1 MRLRLLEP
9 VSKRESYADK
19 QTEMNMKF
27 AQNSLLILIYLLAI
41 SVTVE
46 TQPMAGEQK
55 PGQKPGWKQLDK
67 GLQLGTF
74 LAPQAAVVGDSRV
87 KVLRIDPKYYQLRLL
102 NASRVENGVP
112 LTPKQWCR
120 QNGLVAAINPSMY
133 QTDYKT
139 SVSLMRTKGHIN
151 NPRLSKDMTILAFDR
166 QSPDIPR
173 AKIIDRQCEDF
184 QFWKQKY
191 GTLVQ
196 SIRMIS
202 CTGKNVWKPQ
212 PRRWSTSA
220 IGIDRQ
226 GNILFIHVRSL
237 YRTHDLIN
245 ILKKLPLNI
254 SRAMYTEGGPQA
266 QLYINS
272 GHKELD
278 LTGSYETSSNDDNE
292 GAISWPLPNVVGI
305 SKRKPSSKR

>member
-1 MRLRLLEP
+1 
-9 VSKRESYADK
+9 
-19 QTEMNMKF
+19 MKL

-46 TQPMAGEQK
+46 AQSMAGEQK
-55 PGQKPGWKQLDK
+55 SRQKPGWQQLDK
-67 GLQLGTF
+67 GLELGTF
-74 LAPQAAVVGDSRV
+74 LAPQAAVTGDSLVR
-87 KVLRIDPKYYQLRLL
+87 VLRIDPKYYQLRLL

-139 SVSLMRTKGHIN
+139 SVSLMRTKIHIN

-166 QSPDIPR
+166 QSAAVPP

-202 CTGKNVWKPQ
+202 CAAKNVWKPQ

-220 IGIDRQ
+220 IGIDGQ
-226 GNILFIHVRSL
+226 DKVLFIHVRAL

-272 GHKELD
+272 GNKELE
-278 LTGSYETSSNDDNE
+278 LTGTYETSPNDANE
-292 GAISWPLPNVVGI
+292 GSISWPLPNVVGI
-305 SKRKPSSKR
+305 SKR

>member
-1 MRLRLLEP
+1 
-9 VSKRESYADK
+9 
-19 QTEMNMKF
+19 MKF

-166 QSPDIPR
+166 QSPDVPR

-220 IGIDRQ
+220 IGIDGQ
-226 GNILFIHVRSL
+226 DNILFIHVRSL
-237 YRTHDLIN
+237 YSTHDLIN

-278 LTGSYETSSNDDNE
+278 LTGSYETSSNDANE

>member
-1 MRLRLLEP
+1 
-9 VSKRESYADK
+9 
-19 QTEMNMKF
+19 MNMKL

-41 SVTVE
+41 SASVE
-46 TQPMAGEQK
+46 AQPMAGEQK
-55 PGQKPGWKQLDK
+55 SRQKPGWQQLDK

-74 LAPQAAVVGDSRV
+74 LAPQAAVVGDSLVR
-87 KVLRIDPKYYQLRLL
+87 VLRIDPKYYQLRLL

-139 SVSLMRTKGHIN
+139 SVSLMRTKVHIN

-166 QSPDIPR
+166 QSSDVPR

-191 GTLVQ
+191 RTLVQ

-220 IGIDRQ
+220 IGIDGQ
-226 GNILFIHVRSL
+226 DNILFVHVRSL
-237 YRTHDLIN
+237 YSTHDLIN

-272 GHKELD
+272 GNKELE
-278 LTGSYETSSNDDNE
+278 LPGTYETSSNDANE
-292 GAISWPLPNVVGI
+292 GSISWPLPNVVGI
-305 SKRKPSSKR
+305 SKRKSLTK

>member
-1 MRLRLLEP
+1 
-9 VSKRESYADK
+9 
-19 QTEMNMKF
+19 MNMKL

-46 TQPMAGEQK
+46 AQSMAGEQK
-55 PGQKPGWKQLDK
+55 SRQKPGWQQLDK
-67 GLQLGTF
+67 GLELGTF
-74 LAPQAAVVGDSRV
+74 LAPQAAVTGDSLVR
-87 KVLRIDPKYYQLRLL
+87 VLRIDPKYYQLRLL

-139 SVSLMRTKGHIN
+139 SVSLMRTKIHIN

-166 QSPDIPR
+166 QSAAVPP

-202 CTGKNVWKPQ
+202 CAAKNVWKPQ

-220 IGIDRQ
+220 IGIDGQ
-226 GNILFIHVRSL
+226 DKVLFIHVRAL

-272 GHKELD
+272 GNKELE
-278 LTGSYETSSNDDNE
+278 LTGTYETSPNDANE
-292 GAISWPLPNVVGI
+292 GSISWPLPNVVGI
-305 SKRKPSSKR
+305 SKR

>member
-1 MRLRLLEP
+1 LRLRLLEP

-19 QTEMNMKF
+19 QTEMNMKL
-27 AQNSLLILIYLLAI
+27 AQNSLLILIYLLAM

>member
-1 MRLRLLEP
+1 
-9 VSKRESYADK
+9 
-19 QTEMNMKF
+19 MKL

-55 PGQKPGWKQLDK
+55 SGQKPGWKQLDK

-74 LAPQAAVVGDSRV
+74 LAPQAALVGDSRV

-166 QSPDIPR
+166 QSPDVPR

-272 GHKELD
+272 DHKELD